1 MRELRH
7 RAVRAQRLTGATMR
21 RGKKDITVGDL
32 VTAAVRQGQKLD
44 FRFVPLTAADRRK
57 GDAERYQKTFG
68 PVLEELGLL
77 DEEGMRMTK
86 SKATKDELRSK
97 LWEALQEADKLRE
110 RVWMLESVEGAA
122 KLLADRFVDHMNATC
137 GHPGVDNEDAT
148 KTRKSLCDFL
158 YRLSDANRMALVL
171 QDGNGGT
178 HATVAGA
185 HSSNIEVELSFEEM
199 LERVQRE
206 FADTMVRDGGA
217 LKLVRLALEK
227 KA

>member
-1 MRELRH
+1 MKCKR
-7 RAVRAQRLTGATMR
+7 
-21 RGKKDITVGDL
+21 DITVGDM
-32 VTAAVRQGQKLD
+32 VAAAVRQGKELD
-44 FRFVPLTAADRRK
+44 FRFVPLTAADRK
-57 GDAERYQKTFG
+57 KSEAQRYHETFG

-110 RVWMLESVEGAA
+110 RVWMLETVEGAA

-148 KTRKSLCDFL
+148 RTRKSLCDFL
-158 YRLSDANRMALVL
+158 YRLSDANRMVLIL
-171 QDGNGGT
+171 QDSNGGT

-185 HSSNIEVELSFEEM
+185 HSSNIEVELSFAEM
-199 LERVQRE
+199 LEKVQRE
-206 FADTMVRDGGA
+206 FAEVMVRDGGA
-217 LKLVRLALEK
+217 LKLVRRALEK